1 MLHAR
6 GGTPQAPA
14 DPIAQGY
21 ELFYANGP
29 GPALTHFAGLVA
41 AKPADLPA
49 RFGWLMAAHG
59 RLDDDRSGAVD
70 FEQRLDAFIDAAEAR
85 YGRDRNDADAL
96 FYLAQGH
103 FLRATYRF
111 EADKGT
117 WGAARDGAKAK
128 NYSEAYVKA
137 HPDRADAYLAL
148 GLYNYFVDLA
158 PTLFKALRF
167 MLFLPA
173 GDRAL
178 GLKQIER
185 AAAEGPMLGPQAQ
198 LILTEIYATTE
209 GRVADALATANRLA
223 VRYPQSDEVGFATA
237 DVFVSPIVDDLP
249 RAADTLQRIADR
261 HKGDATIDGLA
272 ARAKALLSIGNIR
285 LDQWRIDDAIATLFP
300 IIDANPQQ
308 PDWIMPQSLLM
319 RGNALARLNQPWAP
333 GDANRVLAEPKWA
346 KWHASAKA
354 QIQWINTRNASGEA
368 AMYASLIPGNRLVAE
383 KKWDDARRAYE
394 PIRAA
399 NPQNPQVRYRLAY
412 LRFASGDAE
421 GSLPE
426 MLALG
431 NSGKIVPDWLK
442 AAALLT
448 AARTHD
454 LAGRR
459 DAAKKLYQLV
469 VDDYEKERA
478 AGAAKLGLITPYK
491 RPQ

>member
-1 MLHAR
+1 MRRYSAAACVLLLATAVLHAHR
-6 GGTPQAPA
+6 ANPQTPA

-70 FEQRLDAFIDAAEAR
+70 FEQRLDAFIDAADAR

-96 FYLAQGH
+96 FYLAQAH

-173 GDRAL
+173 GDRVL

-185 AAAEGPMLGPQAQ
+185 AAASGPMFGPQAQ
-198 LILTEIYATTE
+198 ILLTEIYASTE
-209 GRVADALATANRLA
+209 GRAADALATANLLA
-223 VRYPQSDEVGFATA
+223 SRYPQSDEVGFATA
-237 DVFVSPIVDDLP
+237 DVFLSPIVQDFS
-249 RAADTLQRIADR
+249 RAADTFQRIADR
-261 HKGDATIDGLA
+261 HKSDVSIDGLA
-272 ARAKALLSIGNIR
+272 ARAKALLGITSIRQDQCR
-285 LDQWRIDDAIATLFP
+285 LDDAIATLGQT
-300 IIDANPQQ
+300 IEANPAQ
-308 PDWIMPQSLLM
+308 PDWIMPQFLM
-319 RGNALARLNQPWAP
+319 RRSNHFRPYNCMLPGMHLCLRSSERKKSRL
-333 GDANRVLAEPKWA
+333 
-346 KWHASAKA
+346 
-354 QIQWINTRNASGEA
+354 
-368 AMYASLIPGNRLVAE
+368 
-383 KKWDDARRAYE
+383 RRC
-394 PIRAA
+394 PTM
-399 NPQNPQVRYRLAY
+399 
-412 LRFASGDAE
+412 F
-421 GSLPE
+421 
-426 MLALG
+426 
-431 NSGKIVPDWLK
+431 
-442 AAALLT
+442 
-448 AARTHD
+448 
-454 LAGRR
+454 RR
-459 DAAKKLYQLV
+459 PV
-469 VDDYEKERA
+469 FR
-478 AGAAKLGLITPYK
+478 
-491 RPQ
+491 